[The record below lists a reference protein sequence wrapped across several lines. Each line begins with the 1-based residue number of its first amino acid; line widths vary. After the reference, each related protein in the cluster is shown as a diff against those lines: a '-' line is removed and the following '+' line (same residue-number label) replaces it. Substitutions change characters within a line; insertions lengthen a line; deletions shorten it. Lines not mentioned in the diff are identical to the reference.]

1 MLQILIGGG
10 DNADIRLD
18 RLMTTHA
25 IEEAVAQNAQK
36 PGLQFHLSLIHI
48 SLPKHLSSELVIAAI
63 SPEKDVDGF
72 HVVSAGS
79 LLTGRT
85 GFRP

>member
-1 MLQILIGGG
+1 MIEILSKEAVLYTLLQILIGGG

-36 PGLQFHLSLIHI
+36 PGLQFHRHVADFIEKERAR
-48 SLPKHLSSELVIAAI
+48 P
-63 SPEKDVDGF
+63 SPAQNDQGAV
-72 HVVSAGS
+72 
-79 LLTGRT
+79 R
-85 GFRP
+85 